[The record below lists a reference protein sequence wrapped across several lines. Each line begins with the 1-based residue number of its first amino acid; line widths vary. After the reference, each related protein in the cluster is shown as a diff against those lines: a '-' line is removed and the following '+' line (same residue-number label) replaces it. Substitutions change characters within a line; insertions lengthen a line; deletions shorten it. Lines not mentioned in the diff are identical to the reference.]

1 MSETKQIINASKTF
15 EEKLLTRDARDKK
28 VGFFI
33 GGVGLLFGALGL
45 TAVLMLLPLKQT
57 ELELYTVDNTTG
69 RVEKVTHVKEEDI
82 FSQEAMAKAFATN
95 YVKLREGYNYF
106 SLQRDYDTVPLF
118 GSDEVNDEYLA
129 FFNSKNSPDT
139 VYQKAAHIVDI
150 EVISNVVSD
159 ATSPDKLDQIRFK
172 KTIRR
177 VADGSTKVE
186 YWNARLTFRYLPE
199 KALTEA
205 QREAN
210 PLGFTVTSYQRDKE
224 LRGEGL

>member
-1 MSETKQIINASKTF
+1 MSPTKQIINASKTF

-33 GGVGLLFGALGL
+33 GGVGLLIGVLGL
-45 TAVLMLLPLKQT
+45 TAVLLLLPLKHT

-69 RVEKVTHVKEEDI
+69 RIEKITHVKEEDI
-82 FSQEAMAKAFATN
+82 FSQVAMAKAFAAN
-95 YVKLREGYNYF
+95 YVKLRESYNYF

-118 GSDEVNDEYLA
+118 GSDEVNADYLA

-139 VYQKAAHIVDI
+139 VYQKAAYVVDI
-150 EVISNVVSD
+150 EVISNVVSE
-159 ATSPDKLDQIRFK
+159 ATAPDKLAQIRFK

-177 VADGSTKVE
+177 VADGSRKVE
-186 YWNARLTFRYLPE
+186 FWNARVTFRYVPE
-199 KALTEA
+199 KALTDE

-224 LRGEGL
+224 IRGE

>member
-1 MSETKQIINASKTF
+1 M
-15 EEKLLTRDARDKK
+15 LTRDARDKK

-33 GGVGLLFGALGL
+33 GGVGLLIGVLGL
-45 TAVLMLLPLKQT
+45 AAVLLLLPLKHT

-69 RVEKVTHVKEEDI
+69 RVEKVTHVKEEDV
-82 FSQEAMAKAFATN
+82 FSQVAMAKAFAAN
-95 YVKLREGYNYF
+95 YVKLRESYNYF

-118 GSDEVNDEYLA
+118 GSDEVNNEYLA

-139 VYQKAAHIVDI
+139 VYQKAAYVV
-150 EVISNVVSD
+150 EVEIISNVVSE
-159 ATSPDKLDQIRFK
+159 ATAPDKLAQIRFK
-172 KTIRR
+172 KTTRR
-177 VADGSTKVE
+177 VADGSKKIE
-186 YWNARLTFRYLPE
+186 FWNARVTFRYVPD

-224 LRGEGL
+224 IRGE

>member
-1 MSETKQIINASKTF
+1 M
-15 EEKLLTRDARDKK
+15 LTRDARDKK

-33 GGVGLLFGALGL
+33 GGVGLLIGVLGL
-45 TAVLMLLPLKQT
+45 TAVLLLLPLKHT

-69 RVEKVTHVKEEDI
+69 RVEKVTHVKEEDV
-82 FSQEAMAKAFATN
+82 FSQLAMAKAFAAN
-95 YVKLREGYNYF
+95 YVKLRESYNYF

-118 GSDEVNDEYLA
+118 GSDEVNADYLA

-139 VYQKAAHIVDI
+139 VYQKAAYVV
-150 EVISNVVSD
+150 EVEIISNVVSE
-159 ATSPDKLDQIRFK
+159 ATAPDKLAQIRFK
-172 KTIRR
+172 KTTRR
-177 VADGSTKVE
+177 VADGSKKIE
-186 YWNARLTFRYLPE
+186 FWNARVTFRYVPD

-224 LRGEGL
+224 IRGE

>member
-1 MSETKQIINASKTF
+1 MSPTKQIINASKTF

-33 GGVGLLFGALGL
+33 GGVGLLIGVLGL
-45 TAVLMLLPLKQT
+45 TAVLLLLPLKHT

-69 RVEKVTHVKEEDI
+69 RIEKITHVKEEDM
-82 FSQEAMAKAFATN
+82 FSQVAMAKAFAAN
-95 YVKLREGYNYF
+95 YVKLRESYNYF

-118 GSDEVNDEYLA
+118 GSDEVNADYLA

-139 VYQKAAHIVDI
+139 VYQKAAYVVEI

-159 ATSPDKLDQIRFK
+159 ATSPDKLAQIRFK
-172 KTIRR
+172 KTVRR
-177 VADGSTKVE
+177 VADGSRKVE
-186 YWNARLTFRYLPE
+186 FWNARVTFRYVPE
-199 KALTEA
+199 KSLTEA

-224 LRGEGL
+224 IRGE

>member
-1 MSETKQIINASKTF
+1 M
-15 EEKLLTRDARDKK
+15 LTRDARDKK

-33 GGVGLLFGALGL
+33 GGVGLLIGVLGL
-45 TAVLMLLPLKQT
+45 TAVLLLLPLKHT

-69 RVEKVTHVKEEDI
+69 RVEKVTHVKEEDV
-82 FSQEAMAKAFATN
+82 FSQVAMAKAFAAN
-95 YVKLREGYNYF
+95 YVKLRESYNYF

-118 GSDEVNDEYLA
+118 GSDEVNADYLA

-139 VYQKAAHIVDI
+139 VYQKAAYVV
-150 EVISNVVSD
+150 EVEIISNVVSE
-159 ATSPDKLDQIRFK
+159 ATAPDKLAQIRFK
-172 KTIRR
+172 KTTRR
-177 VADGSTKVE
+177 VADGSKKIE
-186 YWNARLTFRYLPE
+186 FWNARVTFRYVPD

-224 LRGEGL
+224 IRGE

>member
-1 MSETKQIINASKTF
+1 M
-15 EEKLLTRDARDKK
+15 LTRDARDKK

-33 GGVGLLFGALGL
+33 GGVGLFIGVLGL
-45 TAVLMLLPLKQT
+45 AAVLLLLPLKHT

-69 RVEKVTHVKEEDI
+69 RVEKVTHVKEEDV
-82 FSQEAMAKAFATN
+82 FSQVAMAKAFAAN
-95 YVKLREGYNYF
+95 YVKLRESYNYF

-118 GSDEVNDEYLA
+118 GSDEVNADYLA

-139 VYQKAAHIVDI
+139 VYQKAAYVV
-150 EVISNVVSD
+150 EVEIISNVVSE
-159 ATSPDKLDQIRFK
+159 ATAPDKLAQIRFK
-172 KTIRR
+172 KTTRR
-177 VADGSTKVE
+177 VADGSKKVE
-186 YWNARLTFRYLPE
+186 FWNARVTFRYVPD

-224 LRGEGL
+224 IRGE

>member
-1 MSETKQIINASKTF
+1 MSKTKQLINASKTF
-15 EEKLLTRDARDKK
+15 EEKMLTRDARDKK

-33 GGVGLLFGALGL
+33 GGVGLLIGVLGL
-45 TAVLMLLPLKQT
+45 AAVLLLLPLKHT

-69 RVEKVTHVKEEDI
+69 RVEKVTHVKEEDV
-82 FSQEAMAKAFATN
+82 FSQVAMAKAFSAN
-95 YVKLREGYNYF
+95 YVKLRESYNYF

-118 GSDEVNDEYLA
+118 GSDEVNADYLA

-139 VYQKAAHIVDI
+139 VYQKAAYVV
-150 EVISNVVSD
+150 EVEIISNVVSE
-159 ATSPDKLDQIRFK
+159 ATAPDKLAQIRFK
-172 KTIRR
+172 KTTRR
-177 VADGSTKVE
+177 VADGSKKIE
-186 YWNARLTFRYLPE
+186 FWNARVTFRYVPD

-224 LRGEGL
+224 IRGE

>member
-1 MSETKQIINASKTF
+1 MSPTKQIINASKSF
-15 EEKLLTRDARDKK
+15 EEKMLTRDARDKK

-33 GGVGLLFGALGL
+33 GGVGLLIGVLGL
-45 TAVLMLLPLKQT
+45 TAVLLLLPLKRT

-69 RVEKVTHVKEEDI
+69 RVEKVTHVREEDM
-82 FSQEAMAKAFATN
+82 FSQVAMAKAFAAN
-95 YVKLREGYNYF
+95 YVKLRESYNYF

-118 GSDEVNDEYLA
+118 GSDEVNADYLA

-139 VYQKAAHIVDI
+139 VYQKAAYVVDI
-150 EVISNVVSD
+150 DIISNVISD
-159 ATSPDKLDQIRFK
+159 ATSPDKLAQIRFK
-172 KTIRR
+172 KTVRR
-177 VADGSTKVE
+177 VADGSKKVE
-186 YWNARLTFRYLPE
+186 FWNARVTFRYVPE

-224 LRGEGL
+224 IREE